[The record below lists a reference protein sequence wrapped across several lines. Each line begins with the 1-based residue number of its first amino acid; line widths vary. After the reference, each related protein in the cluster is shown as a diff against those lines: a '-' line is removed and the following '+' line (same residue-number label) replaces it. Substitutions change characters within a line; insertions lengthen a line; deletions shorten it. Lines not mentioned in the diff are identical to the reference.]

1 MGLRRLVAAA
11 VLVATVLVAAAAPS
25 HATADT
31 QLNRLIDG
39 PFTGSGTLDF
49 SNPSCGASGVQDYVY
64 GTGRPPIRSG
74 TVHVVVCTNTSVSP
88 FTVQGTFV

>member
-11 VLVATVLVAAAAPS
+11 VLVATVLLATAAPS
-25 HATADT
+25 QATADT

-49 SNPSCGASGVQDYVY
+49 SNPS
-64 GTGRPPIRSG
+64 
-74 TVHVVVCTNTSVSP
+74 
-88 FTVQGTFV
+88 